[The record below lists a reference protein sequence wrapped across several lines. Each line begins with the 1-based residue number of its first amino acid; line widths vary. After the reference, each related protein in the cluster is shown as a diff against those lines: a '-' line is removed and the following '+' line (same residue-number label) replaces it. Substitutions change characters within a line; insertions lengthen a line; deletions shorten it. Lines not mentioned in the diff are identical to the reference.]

1 MKMGLLDGRVAVV
14 TGAGRGIGREE
25 ALSLAAEGARVIV
38 NDMGGDWNGAGSDQR
53 PAAEVCEEIRA
64 RGGQAEPNFANVA
77 TEDGAQSLLDQAVSA
92 FGDLDILVNNAGFGA
107 FKNLVDFDRKSFDA
121 VFATNVTGAMLMAR
135 EAAKHFIARQ
145 RGNIVNISS
154 TAGLRGAENGTAYYA
169 SKFALRGMTECW
181 RAELRKYN
189 IRVFLINPSEVLTG
203 FATVA
208 GFPQKRNPTKLHVED
223 IARLVKAVLEM
234 DDRGFTPE
242 LSVFATNPKD

>member
-1 MKMGLLDGRVAVV
+1 VDLQNAVALV
-14 TGAGRGIGREE
+14 TGGSAGIGR
-25 ALSLAAEGARVIV
+25 AIGQTLANSGARVAITGR
-38 NDMGGDWNGAGSDQR
+38 DPQRLAEAAQDLGALPIHADVSNEEDVAR
-53 PAAEVCEEIRA
+53 TYREVL
-64 RGGQAEPNFANVA
+64 GK
-77 TEDGAQSLLDQAVSA
+77 

-154 TAGLRGAENGTAYYA
+154 TAGLRGAANGTAYYA

-208 GFPQKRNPTKLHVED
+208 GFPQKRNPTKLHAED